1 MISEIAQ
8 GSISLRVRKLISSSN
23 HIESFRKWKDLYN
36 NSITGTDDPETMLNR
51 HMHANIESHTIIFI
65 SNQLK
70 YVQRRDSL
78 FPSLFFIN
86 GTL

>member
-1 MISEIAQ
+1 MISKIAQ
-8 GSISLRVRKLISSSN
+8 ESISLRVRKLISSSN

-36 NSITGTDDPETMLNR
+36 NSITGTDDPETLLYR

-65 SNQLK
+65 MNQLK
-70 YVQRRDSL
+70 CMPRRNSL
-78 FPSLFFIN
+78 CPSLFFIN